1 MQMRHPVVKKF
12 MPHKILVSVKTN
24 YMADQTLPQQRYVY
38 SYTITIA
45 NEGDE
50 AAQLISR
57 HWLIRDA
64 KDNLQEVQGVG
75 VVGEQPH
82 IVPGTSYTYTSG
94 VVLETETGI
103 MEGTYHM
110 RADSGEM
117 FDAKIPT
124 FALVPPHA
132 IH

>member
-1 MQMRHPVVKKF
+1 MSN
-12 MPHKILVSVKTN
+12 KILVSVKTT
-24 YMADQTLPQQRYVY
+24 YMEDQTLAQERYVY

-50 AAQLISR
+50 PAQLISR

-82 IVPGTSYTYTSG
+82 IVPGESYTYTSG

-103 MEGTYHM
+103 MEGTYQM
-110 RADSGEM
+110 RADSGET
-117 FDAKIPT
+117 FDAQIPT

-132 IH
+132 MH

>member
-1 MQMRHPVVKKF
+1 MLN
-12 MPHKILVSVKTN
+12 KIFVSVKTT
-24 YMADQTLPQQRYVY
+24 YIADQTLPKKRYVY

-45 NEGDE
+45 NQGDQ

-64 KDNLQEVQGVG
+64 KNNLQEVQGAG
-75 VVGEQPH
+75 VIGEQPL
-82 IVPGTSYTYTSG
+82 IVPGESFTYTSG

-103 MEGTYHM
+103 MEGTYQM
-110 RADSGEM
+110 RADNGDN
-117 FDAKIPT
+117 FDAEIPA

-132 IH
+132 VH

>member
-1 MQMRHPVVKKF
+1 MTN
-12 MPHKILVSVKTN
+12 KINVSVKTT
-24 YMADQTLPQQRYVY
+24 YMADQTLPRQRYVY
-38 SYTITIA
+38 SYTITIT
-45 NEGDE
+45 NNGDE

-64 KDNLQEVQGVG
+64 KDNLQEVQGIG
-75 VVGEQPH
+75 VIGEQPH
-82 IVPGTSYTYTSG
+82 IAPGSNYIYTSG

-103 MEGTYHM
+103 MEGTYQM

-117 FDAKIPT
+117 FEAQIPV

-132 IH
+132 VH

>member
-1 MQMRHPVVKKF
+1 MSDIQV
-12 MPHKILVSVKTN
+12 LVLTQYIETQS
-24 YMADQTLPQQRYVY
+24 LPLEHRYVY

-45 NEGDE
+45 NNSNTP
-50 AAQLISR
+50 AQLVSR
-57 HWLIRDA
+57 HWRITDA
-64 KDNLQEVQGVG
+64 NEKLQEVQGLG

-82 IVPGTSYTYTSG
+82 LKPGESYTYTSG
-94 VVLETETGI
+94 VILETETGI

-110 RADSGEM
+110 RADDGAM
-117 FDAKIPT
+117 FDAPIPT

>member
-1 MQMRHPVVKKF
+1 MSDIHVQVR
-12 MPHKILVSVKTN
+12 TN
-24 YMADQTLPQQRYVY
+24 YIEAQSVPLEHRYVY

-45 NEGDE
+45 NNG
-50 AAQLISR
+50 AAPAQLISR
-57 HWLIRDA
+57 HWRITDA
-64 KDNLQEVQGVG
+64 NEKLQEVQGMG

-82 IVPGTSYTYTSG
+82 LNPGESYTYTSG
-94 VVLETETGI
+94 VILETETGL

-110 RADSGEM
+110 RADDGAM
-117 FDAKIPT
+117 FDAPIPT

>member
-1 MQMRHPVVKKF
+1 MSN
-12 MPHKILVSVKTN
+12 KIQVSVKAS
-24 YMADQTLPQQRYVY
+24 YLPEQTLPQQRYVY

-45 NEGDE
+45 NEGEE

-57 HWLIRDA
+57 HWRIRDA
-64 KDNLQEVQGVG
+64 NDNLQEVQGIG
-75 VVGEQPH
+75 VIGEQPH
-82 IVPGTSYTYTSG
+82 IAPGESFTYTSG

-103 MEGTYHM
+103 MEGTYQM
-110 RADSGEM
+110 RADSGDT
-117 FDAKIPT
+117 FDTAIPT